1 MICLKVSV
9 IVPVYNVEK
18 YLARCLDSLV
28 NQTLNDIEI
37 IIVNDGSTDNS
48 ENIIKQ
54 YLKKYSNIKSYT
66 QKNQGQAVARNVGL
80 THATGKYIS
89 YVDSDDYVET
99 NMFKKLYSEIEKNKP
114 DILISNIIKEENGR
128 SYIFKNYW
136 NIKKEPNKNFMTSH
150 MGPVARL
157 YSREFLINNNFKFM
171 EGVIYEDL
179 ASIPILGVYTDKI
192 EYIDE
197 AYYHYTIRDGSSM
210 NQKKYNKKLKD
221 IFKVMDNLSAN
232 ISDDYFEELEY
243 LYTEHLLYSASLR
256 FIEFNKKDKFETIRK
271 IMREHYPKYYKNI
284 YYKNKSIK
292 FKIIC
297 FLCYFGF
304 FNTVKFLKR
313 IGERKW

>member
-1 MICLKVSV
+1 MKVSV

-28 NQTLNDIEI
+28 NQTLEDIEI
-37 IIVNDGSTDNS
+37 IIVNDGSTDNCQK
-48 ENIIKQ
+48 IINE
-54 YLKKYSNIKSYT
+54 YSKKYRNIKSFT

-80 THATGKYIS
+80 AHATGKYIS

-99 NMFKKLYSEIEKNKP
+99 DMFKNLYREIENNKS
-114 DILISNIIKEENGR
+114 DILISNIIKEENGN
-128 SYIFKNYW
+128 SYVFKNYW

-157 YSREFLINNNFKFM
+157 YSKEFLINNNFKFM

-179 ASIPILGVYTDKI
+179 ASIPILGVYTNKI
-192 EYIDE
+192 KYINE

-210 NQKKYNKKLKD
+210 KQKKYNKKLDD
-221 IFKVMDNLSAN
+221 IFKVMDDLSRN
-232 ISDDYFEELEY
+232 IPDAYYEELEY
-243 LYTEHLLYSASLR
+243 LYIEHLLYSASLR
-256 FIEFNKKDKFETIRK
+256 FVEFNKKDKFVIIRK
-271 IMREHYPKYYKNI
+271 IMKEHYPKYYKNI

-297 FLCYFGF
+297 FFCYYGF
-304 FNTVKFLKR
+304 YNTVKVLKR
-313 IGERKW
+313 IGERKCQK